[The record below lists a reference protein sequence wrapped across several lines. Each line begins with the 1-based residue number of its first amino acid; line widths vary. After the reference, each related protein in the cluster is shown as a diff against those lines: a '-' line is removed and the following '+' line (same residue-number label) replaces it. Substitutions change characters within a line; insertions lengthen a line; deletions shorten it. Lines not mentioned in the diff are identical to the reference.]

1 MNSNKDVIIGAR
13 FVSTSF
19 GMLML
24 TPISS
29 RREHQWQK
37 LSLFPSD
44 EEELMADTDGSNF
57 DTGWWTRRKHV
68 NLETVST

>member
-1 MNSNKDVIIGAR
+1 MVSGAR

-19 GMLML
+19 GMLTL
-24 TPISS
+24 TPTSS
-29 RREHQWQK
+29 RREHQWLK

-57 DTGWWTRRKHV
+57 DTGWCTRRKHV
-68 NLETVST
+68 DLETVKTELRHLL